1 MSAPRNAKTLLV
13 LMAGAMIA
21 LNGCKLVEPLKPS
34 ARSGDPVIARA
45 DIVYSNAAINGY
57 SPFIVHARNGDLIV
71 CAGTRGDAMPVEKPQ
86 DVDMNFVR
94 SSDLGKTWK
103 LYMTSKSGDP
113 LTGLAEQL
121 FTLPGGRVLRY
132 ALEPVWS
139 RMPDMSKPDYL
150 VVCGGTKFNS
160 YYSISED
167 NGFTFSAR
175 KPLTDPAS
183 NPVKRMDFAQGNIV
197 ALTNGDLLW
206 SWGDRGNPPLNGF
219 KRSTDGGLTWGAMV
233 RAFQDPP
240 PGFVKP
246 LSFNET
252 GVAVCKDGSIV
263 AVARVDGAPGNDK
276 RFWQIKSSDNG
287 KTWSTPRPIEIQGG
301 SPALYCTPK
310 GQLWLAYR
318 DAGFGPG
325 LGLAVS
331 DDKGEHWRFL
341 YHLKDP
347 QGDGYEKRFGHV
359 RYTDEDRRQPWRP
372 GEGMVGYPTFAKLS
386 DNEVYVVFY
395 TQNMRGTVCIPG
407 TCIAGNL
414 LRIPE

>member
-1 MSAPRNAKTLLV
+1 MQTNFHTLAMLAVIACCAVGCQSIKT
-13 LMAGAMIA
+13 
-21 LNGCKLVEPLKPS
+21 
-34 ARSGDPVIARA
+34 RDPVIKRA
-45 DIVYSNAAINGY
+45 DIVYDAGDNSVCPQVLLAAD
-57 SPFIVHARNGDLIV
+57 GDLI
-71 CAGTRGDAMPVEKPQ
+71 AGWGTRGDGMPGSATQ
-86 DVDMNFVR
+86 FAR
-94 SSDLGKTWK
+94 SKDLGKTW
-103 LYMTSKSGDP
+103 SKPYLTIKSDKP
-113 LTGLAEQL
+113 LTGTGIFLYN
-121 FTLPGGRVLRY
+121 LPDGRILCYTQDLVWPSEPDGIREKLGLDAYIEVAGGR
-132 ALEPVWS
+132 
-139 RMPDMSKPDYL
+139 
-150 VVCGGTKFNS
+150 KFYN
-160 YYSISED
+160 YYSFSTD
-167 NGFTFSAR
+167 YGCTFSAE

-183 NPVKRMDFAQGNIV
+183 NPVKPMDFVQGNIV

-206 SWGDRGNPPLNGF
+206 SWGDWGNPPLNGF